1 MGRRRRRAAT
11 EGSVMNGADLADL
24 GHVHIVGIGGAGMSG
39 IASILA
45 ARGVHVTGSDAK
57 ESRRVQSLRALGI
70 EVSVGHQKSITADT
84 LVYSTAIPESNSER
98 RFAREH
104 SIPEMSRATALA
116 SVMSGRRGVAVS
128 GTHGKTTT
136 TSMLTVT
143 LQACGAD
150 PSFVIG
156 SELNESGSNA
166 HLGTG

>member
-98 RFAREH
+98 RFARRAFD
-104 SIPEMSRATALA
+104 PRDVSRHCPGVSHEWSTW
-116 SVMSGRRGVAVS
+116 GRGVGNTREDDDHVDVDRHPAKRVAPIHRSLSAVS
-128 GTHGKTTT
+128 
-136 TSMLTVT
+136 
-143 LQACGAD
+143 
-150 PSFVIG
+150 
-156 SELNESGSNA
+156 
-166 HLGTG
+166 

>member
-1 MGRRRRRAAT
+1 
-11 EGSVMNGADLADL
+11 
-24 GHVHIVGIGGAGMSG
+24 MSG

-116 SVMSGRRGVAVS
+116 SVMSGRRGGRGVGNTREDDDHVDVDRHPASVWRRS
-128 GTHGKTTT
+128 I
-136 TSMLTVT
+136 VRYR
-143 LQACGAD
+143 Q
-150 PSFVIG
+150 
-156 SELNESGSNA
+156 
-166 HLGTG
+166 